1 MIEDDSVFLYGALI
15 RRRMWTPEGKRPI
28 VVTTGSHQK
37 TCIWYDYL
45 RWKTIIQTIRYL

>member
-28 VVTTGSHQK
+28 VVTSSRECWILG
-37 TCIWYDYL
+37 IDYGCSVIFNTKIL
-45 RWKTIIQTIRYL
+45 SD